1 MNICIIFIHY
11 LVLIFNHYAEEVQTL
26 EKQNEQRWRESS
38 QNYKNPEGNFN
49 GQLKNMSD
57 DAFICGNNYTF
68 YIEALLPSFL
78 LGVLCFTF
86 WFSSTKVNLF
96 LDSFSL
102 KETTFCTNRLIQ
114 ILLRA
119 HGKLWCQQKTVMIL
133 SIIFILFVI
142 ILTWSPLKVMY

>member
-1 MNICIIFIHY
+1 
-11 LVLIFNHYAEEVQTL
+11 
-26 EKQNEQRWRESS
+26 
-38 QNYKNPEGNFN
+38 
-49 GQLKNMSD
+49 MSD

-102 KETTFCTNRLIQ
+102 KETTFFSLKETTFCTNRLIQ
-114 ILLRA
+114 ILLGA

-133 SIIFILFVI
+133 SIINLFS
-142 ILTWSPLKVMY
+142 L

>member
-1 MNICIIFIHY
+1 MF
-11 LVLIFNHYAEEVQTL
+11 
-26 EKQNEQRWRESS
+26 
-38 QNYKNPEGNFN
+38 
-49 GQLKNMSD
+49 D

-102 KETTFCTNRLIQ
+102 KETTLCTNRLIQ
-114 ILLRA
+114 ILL
-119 HGKLWCQQKTVMIL
+119 K
-133 SIIFILFVI
+133 
-142 ILTWSPLKVMY
+142 SPWKVMVSTKNCHDTFYYIYSLCNHFDLEPIESYVLILYAYIPKKSFNDLVMYRFFELKERCPILI